1 MRKRLTQKESIFY
14 ALYKSFKG
22 EESFRFI
29 PVFEFMGEHYCQEV
43 GKWGFVSHECS
54 ARASEM
60 KKENPELI
68 ERKTIQGKSGARY
81 YGYRINPYV
90 KPEMI
95 KDSALASFHKQVM
108 SYRQKVAQQNV

>member
-1 MRKRLTQKESIFY
+1 MRQRLTQKESIFF

-22 EESFRFI
+22 DDSARYV

-60 KKENPELI
+60 KKDNPDLI
-68 ERKTIQGKSGARY
+68 ERKTLTGKSGARY
-81 YGYRINPYV
+81 YGYRISPYV
-90 KPEMI
+90 SKNMI
-95 KDSALASFHKQVM
+95 LDDKLKSFHWSLV
-108 SYRQKVAQQNV
+108 SYKKAVTNTPA